1 MRRLSIRWR
10 LTLWYGTVL
19 SVILTGFSGAVYLLM
34 QRHLL
39 TLTDAA
45 LSEELD
51 ELADEV
57 RRVTA
62 LPGLARVAE
71 AAISGPRGL
80 RVAGWNCC
88 GRAPVPESGH

>member
-10 LTLWYGTVL
+10 LTLWYGAVL
-19 SVILTGFSGAVYLLM
+19 SVILIGFSGAVYLLM

-51 ELADEV
+51 ELET
-57 RRVTA
+57 R
-62 LPGLARVAE
+62 
-71 AAISGPRGL
+71 S
-80 RVAGWNCC
+80 
-88 GRAPVPESGH
+88 